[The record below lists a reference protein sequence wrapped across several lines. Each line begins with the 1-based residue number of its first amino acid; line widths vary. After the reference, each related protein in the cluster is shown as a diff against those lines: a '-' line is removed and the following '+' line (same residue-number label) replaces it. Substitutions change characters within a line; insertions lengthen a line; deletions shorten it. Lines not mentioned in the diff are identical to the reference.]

1 MVDLA
6 KYRLES
12 AQERLASAKLE
23 MEAGHFK
30 DSVNRSYYALFHTI
44 RSLLAEKQI
53 DFIKHSA
60 VISYFRQHYIKTG
73 IFEEKYSDYVGKAF
87 ILRNNSDYA
96 DFYVVAKP
104 DAEMQYEHAKEF
116 YETVRQ
122 YLEQKSV

>member
-12 AQERLASAKLE
+12 ARERLAAAKLE
-23 MEAGHFK
+23 MEAGHLK
-30 DSVNRSYYALFHTI
+30 DSINRSYYAFFHTI

-53 DFIKHSA
+53 DFKKHSA

-116 YETVRQ
+116 YEAVRQ
-122 YLEQKSV
+122 

>member
-1 MVDLA
+1 M
-6 KYRLES
+6 
-12 AQERLASAKLE
+12 
-23 MEAGHFK
+23 
-30 DSVNRSYYALFHTI
+30 
-44 RSLLAEKQI
+44 LAEKQI
-53 DFIKHSA
+53 DFKKHSA
-60 VISYFRQHYIKTG
+60 VISYFRKHYIKTG

>member
-12 AQERLASAKLE
+12 AQERLAAAKLE
-23 MEAGHFK
+23 MEAGHLK
-30 DSVNRSYYALFHTI
+30 DSINRSYYAFFHTI

-53 DFIKHSA
+53 DFKKHSA

-116 YETVRQ
+116 YERVRQ